1 MTMLVYLTET
11 QVHVVTLLAPER
23 PRESGQLPGETGG
36 PGLPGLPGFQT
47 SCLSGVSPSQR
58 PPCPRPGPPD
68 CQVGSVVLSASAAVW
83 VPFSPLT
90 RGKPV
95 LTLRLGDSV
104 PPRALSASCWALPET
119 QCSCGSRDELTHFLL
134 QGPQ

>member
-47 SCLSGVSPSQR
+47 SCLSGVSPSSGLRAQ
-58 PPCPRPGPPD
+58 G
-68 CQVGSVVLSASAAVW
+68 QALLIVKL
-83 VPFSPLT
+83 VPLFSP
-90 RGKPV
+90 P
-95 LTLRLGDSV
+95 LRLCGC
-104 PPRALSASCWALPET
+104 LS
-119 QCSCGSRDELTHFLL
+119 LL
-134 QGPQ
+134 